1 MSIYSKIIDL
11 QKLRVAWKHVRK
23 NDPAPGVDNI
33 TCSQFDHNSD
43 SELKNLCFELADH
56 SYQCM
61 PVKVIKLYKGEKAR
75 EIALYTM
82 RDKTVQQS
90 IAIELNKLY
99 DHRFPESVYAYRSDH
114 SALDAVNRITDE
126 IMSLKYN
133 YALKLDITHF
143 FDEIRWEILEGC
155 LRKDI
160 AEDDTIELIHQ
171 NTCGS
176 MLDELTGELL
186 DKSRGIYQGSCIS
199 PVLSNLYLMEFDQ
212 WISGQ
217 DVYYVRY
224 ADDILILGEKKES
237 LSELLQECNMKL
249 QSIGLRLNENKSV
262 LKAIKDGIDFLGY
275 HFNLSGKSIPV
286 KAEQNLQERL
296 ETMWLTNVTLSV
308 EEKIKKASEIIG
320 GWEQYFRGERDIQ
333 SIFEYVVLV
342 EVGDSNSPEN
352 LAMLCKLRPF
362 VDNAYI
368 DIFRYLSEFWKSR
381 NVKELE
387 LLEYEQFYQTPD
399 GNRGHSETGNLYD
412 ELLTSYRKYSIEPSS
427 ETATELMQSYT
438 DMQEYEA
445 AAFWQEMSIKLQ
457 TTEKSHSTPKLIV
470 NDDEKVIRSKQ
481 TPGKML
487 KTFAGRE
494 DIFEKESLGYGS
506 KRLQELETTPLTE
519 KQIQEHLTGNQ
530 CIDTFIQRPN
540 ATVKYIVFDV
550 DVSKKIL
557 LQYSRDSEEFKQ
569 YLAKALNKAAEL
581 CKILDNLGMKG
592 YIEFSGNRGY
602 HVWLFF
608 TEWIQVRYANM
619 LNDVIEQKFS
629 QDNDISLEFFPNK
642 TKLKNGKFGQVIK
655 LPYGIHLHTGK
666 RSYFLDDNYEP
677 VMDIDTMIDSI
688 AKFSVSAVKTV
699 ISRNNGA
706 KEVTEIKTVDQDL
719 SPFGDIDTNISDVLS
734 KCNLMRFLC
743 QKAYKTGYLSHFER
757 LSILYVFGHLGDKGK
772 EFVHKVMSFTLNYS
786 YNVTERFI
794 RKCPEKPVSCT
805 KLQDQYKKVT
815 AEIGCNCIFKKAKN
829 CYPSPVLHA
838 IILSDDVH
846 SGITLPTSRTYTKE
860 KEQTV
865 LEEINIHKSAQ
876 SLAKQIL
883 DLKKEKRQ
891 LDKKIAVAE
900 QELSVIFDNEKIE
913 HLELEMG
920 LLTRRKSESGYEWL
934 IEI

>member
-1 MSIYSKIIDL
+1 
-11 QKLRVAWKHVRK
+11 
-23 NDPAPGVDNI
+23 
-33 TCSQFDHNSD
+33 
-43 SELKNLCFELADH
+43 
-56 SYQCM
+56 
-61 PVKVIKLYKGEKAR
+61 
-75 EIALYTM
+75 M

-90 IAIELNKLY
+90 IAIELNKIY
-99 DHRFPESVYAYRSDH
+99 DHRFPESVCAYRADH
-114 SALDAVNRITDE
+114 SALDAVNHITDE
-126 IMSLKYN
+126 IKSLKYN
-133 YALKLDITHF
+133 FALKLDITHF
-143 FDEIRWEILEGC
+143 FDEIRWNILEGC
-155 LRKDI
+155 LRRDI
-160 AEDDTIELIHQ
+160 DEDDTIGLIRQ
-171 NTCGS
+171 NTCGR
-176 MLDELTGELL
+176 MLEELTGELL

-199 PVLSNLYLMEFDQ
+199 PVLSNVYLMEFDQ
-212 WISGQ
+212 WINDQ
-217 DVYYVRY
+217 EVYYVRY
-224 ADDILILGEKKES
+224 ADDILILGENKES
-237 LSELLQECNMKL
+237 LSMLLQESNIKL

-275 HFNLSGKSIPV
+275 HFDLSGKSIPV

-296 ETMWLTNVTLSV
+296 ETMWLTNVALSV

-320 GWEQYFRGERDIQ
+320 GWEQYFRGERDIH
-333 SIFEYVVLV
+333 SIFEYIVLI
-342 EVGDSNSPEN
+342 EADDSNHEN
-352 LAMLCKLRPF
+352 LEILCKLRPL
-362 VDNAYI
+362 VCNAYI
-368 DIFRYLSEFWKSR
+368 DIFKYLAEFWKSR
-381 NVKELE
+381 DVKDLE
-387 LLEYEQFYQTPD
+387 LLEYEQFYHVPD
-399 GNRGHSETGNLYD
+399 ENRGHNDVGNLYD
-412 ELLTSYRKYSIEPSS
+412 ELLSAYRKYCIEQTS

-438 DMQEYEA
+438 DIQEYEA

-457 TTEKSHSTPKLIV
+457 ATEKSHPTPKLIV
-470 NDDEKVIRSKQ
+470 SDDDEKVSWSQ
-481 TPGKML
+481 YTPGKML

-506 KRLQELETTPLTE
+506 KRRQELETTPLTE
-519 KQIQEHLTGNQ
+519 KQIQEHLVGNQ

-550 DVSKKIL
+550 DVSKRIL
-557 LQYSRDSEEFKQ
+557 LQHSRDSEEFRQ
-569 YLAKALNKAAEL
+569 YLTKALNRAAEL

-602 HVWLFF
+602 HVWIFF

-619 LNDVIEQKFS
+619 LNDVIEQKLP

-666 RSYFLDDNYEP
+666 RSYFLDDSYEP

-706 KEVTEIKTVDQDL
+706 KEVTELKTVDQDL
-719 SPFGDIDTNISDVLS
+719 SSFGDIDTNISEVLS

-794 RKCPEKPVSCT
+794 KKCPDKPISCT

-846 SGITLPTSRTYTKE
+846 AGITLPTSRTYTKE

-865 LEEINIHKSAQ
+865 LEEINIHKNAQ
-876 SLAKQIL
+876 ALAKQIL

-891 LDKKIAVAE
+891 LNKKIAATE
-900 QELSVIFDNEKIE
+900 QELSIIFDNEKIE
-913 HLELEMG
+913 QLELEMG